1 MSTMSNRSR
10 NKSEQQTDLR
20 MIDKMHSLKVDN
32 LAYRTRVIDLKRCFE
47 KFGPIGDIYV
57 PRDQFSHSNRG
68 YAFVRFLEKRDA
80 EHAIDR
86 MDRADIDGREI
97 RVQLARYNRGA
108 STSGR
113 NKLRSRRSR
122 SGSKSRRRSRD
133 RSRSTSAD
141 HNRNDHRHSR
151 SRPTRRSRSRS
162 RSQRKN
168 HSESD
173 QDDNQHDNK

>member
-1 MSTMSNRSR
+1 
-10 NKSEQQTDLR
+10 
-20 MIDKMHSLKVDN
+20 
-32 LAYRTRVIDLKRCFE
+32 TRVIDLKRYFE

-68 YAFVRFLEKRDA
+68 YAFVRFLDKRDA

-86 MDRADIDGREI
+86 MDRTDIDGREI

-108 STSGR
+108 GGSGR

-122 SGSKSRRRSRD
+122 SRSTSRRRSRD
-133 RSRSTSAD
+133 RSRSNSAD
-141 HNRNDHRHSR
+141 NGRSDRHSSR

-162 RSQRKN
+162 RSPRHD
-168 HSESD
+168 HSESE
-173 QDDNQHDNK
+173 QDDDQHEKK